1 MVCPNCGAEM
11 KEGTLFCINCG
22 TRIGDEPGDYKIVVT
37 RPKKLFGVAIS
48 FKILIDGVEIGR
60 LTNGIS
66 LERMVTEGSHI
77 VTIKSLEKTLE
88 QEVILNDEHKEVE
101 LSVSIGFGVVAG
113 RPKINSVTYK

>member
-1 MVCPNCGAEM
+1 
-11 KEGTLFCINCG
+11 
-22 TRIGDEPGDYKIVVT
+22 
-37 RPKKLFGVAIS
+37 
-48 FKILIDGVEIGR
+48 
-60 LTNGIS
+60 
-66 LERMVTEGSHI
+66 MVTEGSHI